1 VNEMLTDELLIIVA
15 DVMIGAS
22 GALMITIL
30 IPHKN
35 KKINKSL
42 IELDFTILHIDDNV
56 SV

>member
-1 VNEMLTDELLIIVA
+1 
-15 DVMIGAS
+15 MIGAS